1 MWFKVWK
8 KLSVFQNSTHVS
20 WAWNLLWIIALVK
33 DSASHTSS
41 LQPSLSQLHLNSS
54 RWETVL
60 AATCNLT
67 DETLL
72 LCLQLE
78 IFKLRLRAQFQLNI
92 ELSVTATAHWKS
104 TSPNWL
110 DGTLCVFKFL
120 PRSVFSSQLETGG
133 TAWCLFYDLCGFYRD
148 ATPRWTHSWA
158 KIKPF
163 DLLTSL
169 LCGSM
174 KVWYWYRS
182 FREDRTDIGES
193 FCL

>member
-8 KLSVFQNSTHVS
+8 KFQNSTHVS

-41 LQPSLSQLHLNSS
+41 LQPSLSQLQSNSS
-54 RWETVL
+54 
-60 AATCNLT
+60 
-67 DETLL
+67 
-72 LCLQLE
+72 LQHEHE

-92 ELSVTATAHWKS
+92 ELSVTATAHLKS

-120 PRSVFSSQLETGG
+120 PRSVFSSRLETGG

-163 DLLTSL
+163 DLL
-169 LCGSM
+169 CGSI

-193 FCL
+193 FCLYFWCF